1 MAGFV
6 QIIEFQTS
14 RYNEVKQ
21 VADDYR
27 AKREADARGPMPVR
41 STVTR
46 DRKRPGVYLNIVE
59 FESYEAAMENS
70 GRPDT
75 NDFAKHMMELC
86 DGEPKYYD
94 LDVVDAWMT

>member
-14 RYNEVKQ
+14 RYDEVKQ
-21 VADDYR
+21 LADDYR
-27 AKREADARGPMPVR
+27 DKRTAEARGPMPLR
-41 STVTR
+41 STVTQ

-70 GRPDT
+70 NRPDT
-75 NDFAKHMMELC
+75 NEFSQQMMTLC
-86 DGEPKYYD
+86 DGAPRFYD
-94 LDVVDAWMT
+94 LDVLESWTV